1 MNARETAVQYLP
13 SDQVRDTLGSRM
25 AWIRDTGGILIV
37 TADGAPDG
45 ALVPPGLLDAAG
57 LTLVSEQGVRAA
69 RAQWGAIRAR
79 AAAEGPQ
86 GLTLHKS
93 LLAVLVDQ
101 PTATALAKGV
111 PVLAFSELTVTGAGV
126 VLSDG
131 EPVTPG
137 TYALRDGK
145 VVHIDSPAER
155 KWDMS
160 LHEDMLDDE
169 DTPDTVIRNVLDDT
183 AAHVA
188 GALMRRARTT
198 QDPRAKEEATGR
210 MRQVW
215 RLTTASH
222 MERTEMVD
230 HIRDLRQQMTDLDEA

>member
-1 MNARETAVQYLP
+1 MGTRETAVQYLP
-13 SDQVRDTLGSRM
+13 SDQVRDTLGTCM
-25 AWIRDTGGILIV
+25 AWVRDTGGILMV
-37 TADGAPDG
+37 TADGAHDG
-45 ALVPPGLLDAAG
+45 ALVPPGLLNAAG
-57 LTLVSEQGVRAA
+57 LAPVSEQGVRAA
-69 RAQWGAIRAR
+69 RAQWGALRAR
-79 AAAEGPQ
+79 AATKGPQ
-86 GLTLHKS
+86 GLTHHKS

-101 PTATALAKGV
+101 PTVTALTKGV
-111 PVLAFSELTVTGAGV
+111 PVLAFSELIVTGAGV

-145 VVHIDSPAER
+145 VVHIDAPAKR

-169 DTPDTVIRNVLDDT
+169 NTPDTVIRNVLDDT

-188 GALMRRARTT
+188 GALMRRARAT
-198 QDPRAKEEATGR
+198 QDPVAKKEVTGR

-215 RLTTASH
+215 KLTTAPD
-222 MERTEMVD
+222 MKRAEMVD
-230 HIRDLRQQMTDLDEA
+230 HIKDLRKQMADLDEA